1 MRLYFAHFSPP
12 SRTVL
17 MTMRNLDLEV
27 DIKHVDFRKK
37 DNKTEEYSKLNPL
50 QQVPVFVDEDG
61 FVLTESLAIS
71 TFLVNSRS
79 SESLLYPKD
88 PMKRALVDQRL
99 YYDATVVFKS
109 HVDILVRNSL
119 KAFRGSTR

>member
-1 MRLYFAHFSPP
+1 
-12 SRTVL
+12 
-17 MTMRNLDLEV
+17 MRNLDLEV

-61 FVLTESLAIS
+61 FVLTESRAIS